1 MNLLEAKEL
10 MRLTVSLIPPG
21 RTVKK
26 VPFAELEV
34 VLRQSR
40 VLAGKSELE
49 LRRLLF
55 TIYPVYKNNR
65 RRARVIKI
73 DVAAAKGVLAEMG
86 IVFGGIDDLVGTRII
101 QEAVQ

>member
-40 VLAGKSELE
+40 VLAGKSELK
-49 LRRLLF
+49 LRRSQS
-55 TIYPVYKNNR
+55 IQC
-65 RRARVIKI
+65 IKTT
-73 DVAAAKGVLAEMG
+73 G
-86 IVFGGIDDLVGTRII
+86 
-101 QEAVQ
+101 AVHV